1 MRHKA
6 EKLMAKVC
14 SGWSWKGC
22 IELIMH
28 AFEDVA
34 VNFAW
39 EMLQG
44 YHKSTVTIDQL
55 KSGWRDYALPRP
67 FRPDY
72 RSLRDYPSYKTDAE
86 IVKDRM
92 SRYYCGIDP
101 YKTQA
106 EIAKDKMSKYPTH
119 RYYKCLYCDH
129 CFLDVG
135 NSYCPRC
142 GTKDL
147 CHITPAGYDKERA
160 RIKKAGYTCS
170 VCGHTFLEK
179 TYCLR
184 CENIHVWDKVS
195 RYYKCCH
202 NSCAHTFLGVGPR
215 HCPKCKYPH
224 IIPLCE
230 APQIS
235 AADQYKKDREDFLNT
250 YGYVARP
257 GIDPKSLREQG
268 FYTAQDVYNYTNQ
281 PTVKDVKDIGLPV
294 GYISYEDMDYL
305 WEHMPD
311 WIKIAPGGGK
321 KTSPLFYGTGTWEGD
336 LKVHNEVRRILRRI

>member
-92 SRYYCGIDP
+92 SKYYCGIDP

-135 NSYCPRC
+135 NNYCPRC

-147 CHITPAGYDKERA
+147 CHITPAGYNKERQNFQNQQA
-160 RIKKAGYTCS
+160 KLLKTRYTCS
-170 VCGHTFLEK
+170 VCGHTYLGRNH
-179 TYCLR
+179 CPR
-184 CENIHVWDKVS
+184 CYYPR

-202 NSCAHTFLGVGPR
+202 CNHTFLDAGPQ
-215 HCPKCKYPH
+215 HCPRCNTTH
-224 IIPLCE
+224 LESLNE
-230 APQIS
+230 AM
-235 AADQYKKDREDFLNT
+235 YKKEREKFLNT

-257 GIDPKSLREQG
+257 GLDLEPKSLREQG
-268 FYTAQDVYNYTNQ
+268 FYTAQDVYERSQ
-281 PTVKDVKDIGLPV
+281 REKGPTVKDVKDYGLPV
-294 GYISYEDMDYL
+294 GYISYEDMEYL
-305 WEHMPD
+305 WECMPE
-311 WIKIAPGGGK
+311 WIRIAPGGGK
-321 KTSPLFYGTGTWEGD
+321 STSPLFYGTGTWEGD
-336 LKVHNEVRRILRRI
+336 LEAHNRIRRILRRI